1 MVTKVN
7 ICDSLSDG
15 AQTTSSTS
23 SGYASHPSSN
33 TNTEPA
39 KLDVERSRSDASNL
53 EVGGSST
60 VSTLLVSDS
69 AVPGPVWPDS
79 KDSSKVW
86 SDPNKVWPDS
96 KVGTHGSLPL
106 RAGHVAS
113 QIQKL
118 NIQLNQQ
125 ETARVVRSREF
136 VTSISVESEG
146 REEEVVTGNN
156 VEPLEETVLYQNVDF
171 HREKGRNA
179 RTARRRWSPAT

>member
-1 MVTKVN
+1 M
-7 ICDSLSDG
+7 
-15 AQTTSSTS
+15 ST
-23 SGYASHPSSN
+23 
-33 TNTEPA
+33 
-39 KLDVERSRSDASNL
+39 LVVSDA
-53 EVGGSST
+53 
-60 VSTLLVSDS
+60 

-86 SDPNKVWPDS
+86 SDPNKDSKAWPDS

-125 ETARVVRSREF
+125 ETARVVRNREF

-156 VEPLEETVLYQNVDF
+156 IESRDSDEPVLY
-171 HREKGRNA
+171 
-179 RTARRRWSPAT
+179 

>member
-33 TNTEPA
+33 NNTEPA
-39 KLDVERSRSDASNL
+39 KLDVERSSDNL

-60 VSTLLVSDS
+60 VSTLLISDS

-86 SDPNKVWPDS
+86 SDPSKDSKTWPDS

-118 NIQLNQQ
+118 NIQLNQHE
-125 ETARVVRSREF
+125 ETARVVRNREF

-146 REEEVVTGNN
+146 REE
-156 VEPLEETVLYQNVDF
+156 
-171 HREKGRNA
+171 
-179 RTARRRWSPAT
+179 